1 MDIIGRFTRELSR
14 EFVAVIDWALNN
26 WAITMGILMLL
37 IYRTGKQRRLKR
49 HSK

>member
-1 MDIIGRFTRELSR
+1 MDIIGRVTRELTW
-14 EFVAVIDWALNN
+14 ELVTVIDWALRN

-49 HSK
+49 HSN